1 MGVCRSCSYRIETG
15 WNRLPAAETFAKL
28 SPRRAGGDAEGRG
41 GSVSLLLQRRAIR
54 SSRARPPPSLR
65 DWDFCK
71 GLPARRTKQA
81 KAICCRSLAVWAWR
95 RPCP

>member
-41 GSVSLLLQRRAIR
+41 GSCLTTATASRCLVEQNQTPSVAPRHLPRKAGENRNRGYAGVSTGSYR
-54 SSRARPPPSLR
+54 
-65 DWDFCK
+65 
-71 GLPARRTKQA
+71 
-81 KAICCRSLAVWAWR
+81 LAGI
-95 RPCP
+95 